1 MPTVEETTA
10 AEAEATAA
18 AEASAAT
25 AASAAAD
32 DNAGAESLGDAGKKA
47 LDSMKAKWR
56 AAETAAKDS
65 ATEFA
70 AYKATAEG
78 REAEHKLDQDN
89 QKVRDDALSA
99 ANQRI
104 LKAEVRAAAATKLN
118 DPADALRFLDLSS
131 FEVGED
137 GDIDAATVASAI
149 DDLIASKPYL
159 AAQGGKRFQGSGDT
173 GTRNESTRPAQLN
186 GEDLKKLSPQQIVAA
201 KNAGQLDDY
210 LKS

>member
-1 MPTVEETTA
+1 MSTEEETLTA
-10 AEAEATAA
+10 EVEATAA
-18 AEASAAT
+18 AEA
-25 AASAAAD
+25 ASTVSD
-32 DNAGAESLGDAGKKA
+32 DTAGAESLGDAGKKA

-65 ATEFA
+65 ASEFA

-78 REAEHKLDQDN
+78 REAEHQTDQAN

-137 GDIDAATVASAI
+137 GEIDADTIASAI
-149 DDLIASKPYL
+149 DDLVASKPYL
-159 AAQGGKRFQGSGDT
+159 AAQGSKRFQGSADT
-173 GTRNESTRPAQLN
+173 GTRNESTRPAQLT
-186 GEDLKKLSPQQIVAA
+186 GEDVKKLSPQQIVDA

>member
-1 MPTVEETTA
+1 MPTEEETLA
-10 AEAEATAA
+10 AETAA
-18 AEASAAT
+18 AEAAEAA
-25 AASAAAD
+25 AAAD
-32 DNAGAESLGDAGKKA
+32 DADDTAGAESLGDAGKKA

-56 AAETAAKDS
+56 EAERIGKAS

-78 REAEHKLDQDN
+78 REAEYKLDQDN

-104 LKAEVRAAAATKLN
+104 LKAEVRAAAATKLA

-186 GEDLKKLSPQQIVAA
+186 GEDLKNLSPQQIVAA